1 MLLKDMAINP
11 SDEKN
16 SQTKSLKDT
25 DLQRIENV
33 TR

>member
-16 SQTKSLKDT
+16 NQTKSLKDT